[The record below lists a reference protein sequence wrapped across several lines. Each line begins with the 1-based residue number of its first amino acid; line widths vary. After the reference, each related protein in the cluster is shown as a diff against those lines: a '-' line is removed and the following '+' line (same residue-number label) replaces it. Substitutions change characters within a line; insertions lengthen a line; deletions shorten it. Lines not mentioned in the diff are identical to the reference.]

1 MISTLFLSALSNSDP
16 SVVQNDLAAFS
27 ILIIGMATV
36 IGMILFLKLNAF
48 VALISAALVVSLLS
62 PGDPAEKVSRV
73 AEAFGSAAGKIGIVI
88 ALAAIVGQCMMESGA
103 ADRIVQSF
111 LKVLGEKRASYA
123 MMGSGFIL
131 SIPVFLD
138 TVFYLLI
145 PLARSLYHK
154 TKKNYLLYI
163 MAICAGGAVTHTLVP
178 PTPGP
183 LLMAAELGVDV
194 GKMIIMGSIIGLPTA
209 FIGLAY
215 CKFTDRILDVP
226 VRFVEHEKSSEPL
239 PESELPPL
247 WLAIAPVALPV
258 LMISSNTVVFP
269 IVEAMSQDPLKRTGL
284 ENLAS
289 QLYPYTSILG
299 NANFALL
306 VAMAISMYVLYR
318 QKKTSRKE
326 MSELV
331 ENSLMGAGVI
341 ILITSGGG
349 AFGAMLKV
357 ANIGDAI
364 ESLFASGGGD
374 HTLLFLGFGLA
385 VLLKIAQGSGTVS
398 MITSS
403 AMMAAMLEG
412 NPSLSYDTV
421 YLATAIGAGSMVGS
435 WMNDSGFWIYAKMGG
450 LTEEEALKS
459 WTPLLTVLGFASM
472 GFTLILSYTL
482 PFIRFQTMTFNLF

>member
-1 MISTLFLSALSNSDP
+1 MNSVLIVGASGGMTIDP
-16 SVVQNDLAAFS
+16 LV

-36 IGMILFLKLNAF
+36 IGMILFLKINAF
-48 VALISAALVVSLLS
+48 IALISAAMIVSLLS
-62 PGDPAEKVSRV
+62 PGEFPEKISRV

-88 ALAAIVGQCMMESGA
+88 ALAAIIGQCMIDSGA

-111 LKVLGEKRASYA
+111 LKILGEKRASYA

-163 MAICAGGAVTHTLVP
+163 MAISAGGAVTHTLVP

-183 LLMAAELGVDV
+183 LLMASNLGIDV
-194 GKMIIMGSIIGLPTA
+194 GKMIIVGSIVGLPTA
-209 FIGLAY
+209 FIGLFY
-215 CKFTDRILDVP
+215 CKLTNRLMDVP
-226 VRFVEHEKSSEPL
+226 VRFVETETNSEPV
-239 PESELPPL
+239 PESELPPF
-247 WLAIAPVALPV
+247 WLSIAPVALPV
-258 LMISSNTVVFP
+258 LMISSNTVVDP
-269 IVEAMSQDPLKRTGL
+269 IVNGVNGALAKVPEKRTAL
-284 ENLAS
+284 ENMATS
-289 QLYPYTSILG
+289 LYPFTSIIG
-299 NANFALL
+299 NPNFALI
-306 VAMAISMYVLYR
+306 VAMSISMYLLYR

-326 MSELV
+326 MSEMV

-349 AFGAMLKV
+349 AFGAMLKL
-357 ANIGDAI
+357 ANIGPAI
-364 ESLFASGGGD
+364 ENLFSSGGGD
-374 HTLLFLGFGLA
+374 HMLLFLGFGIS

-398 MITSS
+398 MITGS
-403 AMMAAMLEG
+403 AMMAAMLKDHT
-412 NPSLSYDTV
+412 SLSYDVV
-421 YLATAIGAGSMVGS
+421 YLATAIGSGSMVGS

-450 LTEEEALKS
+450 LTEAEALKT
-459 WTPLLTVLGFASM
+459 WTPLLSVIGISSLIITI
-472 GFTLILSYTL
+472 ILSYSL